1 MKGFA
6 KRCIINFLY
15 IRREG
20 IRTLRLYVDVEQRG
34 TRERGRERWREK
46 ERAAT
51 QNVENVKI
59 KMESEVK

>member
-6 KRCIINFLY
+6 KRCIIDFLY
-15 IRREG
+15 IWREG
-20 IRTLRLYVDVEQRG
+20 ARMLLLYVDVGQRG
-34 TRERGRERWREK
+34 TREISREK

-59 KMESEVK
+59 EMESEVK